1 MKLLLN
7 QMYIFYINDIQVG
20 YVNFT
25 WMSGNKNYF
34 YMFDTL
40 DSDDKNILEP
50 PTVTVK
56 TDGKIPKRPK
66 GKINVLK
73 VTYYIIS
80 KSPIVKL

>member
-1 MKLLLN
+1 MKLLLF
-7 QMYIFYINDIQVG
+7 QISTYVIYIQVG

-56 TDGKIPKRPK
+56 IDGKIPKRPK
-66 GKINVLK
+66 GKINVYLFNIILYTK
-73 VTYYIIS
+73 V
-80 KSPIVKL
+80 KFM

>member
-7 QMYIFYINDIQVG
+7 QMYITFYINHIQVG

-66 GKINVLK
+66 GKINVLNIILYPK
-73 VTYYIIS
+73 VQ
-80 KSPIVKL
+80 L

>member
-1 MKLLLN
+1 M
-7 QMYIFYINDIQVG
+7 G

-73 VTYYIIS
+73 VILYAKIQYCNTVIILLQLLT
-80 KSPIVKL
+80 KCVVRY